1 MVRNINI
8 NVYDINELND
18 SVKNKVLDE
27 YRYYQTDYRWC
38 EDIYDEFDKIMVSLG
53 FLLDEDEP
61 YFSGFASQGDGASFT
76 GHWWGNKMNK
86 EIVFSLDIN
95 PVYFNCSELRTVADI
110 LENLANKHLTGM
122 VQRYPDIYVH
132 ENTMFCNLIEI
143 NDDIPQITKTQES
156 LFDTACKQLAKLLY
170 KALEIEHEN
179 LTSDESVA
187 EYLMGNEYEFTEDGK
202 AFP

>member
-1 MVRNINI
+1 MTRVG
-8 NVYDINELND
+8 
-18 SVKNKVLDE
+18 S
-27 YRYYQTDYRWC
+27 
-38 EDIYDEFDKIMVSLG
+38 
-53 FLLDEDEP
+53 
-61 YFSGFASQGDGASFT
+61 FS
-76 GHWWGNKMNK
+76 
-86 EIVFSLDIN
+86 EDIN
-95 PVYFNCSELRTVADI
+95 PAYFKCSELRTVADI

-122 VQRYPDIYVH
+122 VQRYNVRYCH
-132 ENTMFCNLIEI
+132 ENTMFCNLTEI

-170 KALEIEHEN
+170 KALEIEHDH

>member
-27 YRYYQTDYRWC
+27 YRYYQSDYRWY
-38 EDIYDEFDKIMVSLG
+38 EDVYYEFNKIMEYLG
-53 FLLDEDEP
+53 FDLENDEP
-61 YFSGFASQGDGASFT
+61 CFSGFASQGDGASFT
-76 GHWWGNKMNK
+76 GHWFSSRMTK
-86 EIVFSLDIN
+86 EIMFYSHIN
-95 PVYFNCSELRTVADI
+95 PAYFKCSELRTVADI

-122 VQRYPDIYVH
+122 VMRYPDIYVH

-170 KALEIEHEN
+170 KALEIEHDH